1 MMSRSMRG
9 RLVIVL
15 SGVLTL
21 IVGLWAIDLA
31 AAQTSGDGRINLIA
45 PLGGATIYCVDASM
59 QPAPSYVAGGIRVLD
74 MDGIEVLFAPAASI
88 PAPGADPIMLAE
100 GQGRYSLLT
109 LYLLPSSEFQ
119 LNGVDDKG
127 QPFEFRWIGCTQQGP
142 AVSTQGVQ
150 PGVLSGT
157 ETPTPT
163 ATSTLTPTP
172 ISTPCDAVALCN
184 AACPPNP
191 FDPMDTF
198 YLVCRNVCL
207 RHAHLPGG
215 ICGVPPLG

>member
-1 MMSRSMRG
+1 MMSRSIRG

-15 SGVLTL
+15 SGFLTL

-31 AAQTSGDGRINLIA
+31 AAQTSGDGRINVIA
-45 PLGGATIYCVDASM
+45 PLGGATIYCVDA
-59 QPAPSYVAGGIRVLD
+59 QRNPASTWAGGGIRVLD
-74 MDGIEVLFAPAASI
+74 MDGIEVLFAPAGAI
-88 PAPGADPIMLAE
+88 PAPGAEPIVLAE

-109 LYLLPSSEFQ
+109 LYLLPSGEFQ

-127 QPFEFRWIGCTQQGP
+127 QPFEFRWIGCAQQGP
-142 AVSTQGVQ
+142 AVSTQADQ
-150 PGVLSGT
+150 PGLVNGSVT
-157 ETPTPT
+157 ATPT

-172 ISTPCDAVALCN
+172 MPTPCDAVALCN

-198 YLVCRNVCL
+198 YLICRQVCL
-207 RHAHLPGG
+207 RHAHGPGG